1 MNRVVLVGLMGAG
14 KTTVGRRLA
23 ERLGWTYVDNDAA
36 LPAPPGDVAAEQGLD
51 ALHAAEAAALRR
63 ALAATD
69 AVVAAPASAVLDGG
83 LRALLGAER
92 VVWLRA
98 RPETLAARVAGTPRP
113 VVGGAGER
121 EAGFGA
127 VADVV
132 VDVDARTPDEVVD
145 EILARLPRPER

>member
-23 ERLGWTYVDNDAA
+23 GRLGWTYVDNDAA
-36 LPAPPGDVAAEQGLD
+36 LPAPPGDIVAAEGLD
-51 ALHAAEAAALRR
+51 ALHAAEAAALRA
-63 ALAATD
+63 ALGSDD
-69 AVVAAPASAVLDGG
+69 AVVAAPASAVLDAS
-83 LRALLGAER
+83 LRALLGGEQ

-113 VVGGAGER
+113 VAGGAGER
-121 EAGFGA
+121 EAGFAA

-132 VDVDARTPDEVVD
+132 VDVDARTPDEVVE
-145 EILARLPRPER
+145 EILARIPR